1 MLVAYSS
8 RSELQG
14 VTAVDGAVAI
24 AHEIILDTGCF
35 NIWAALGVYLH
46 QRASM
51 MSPASA
57 SVSGGS
63 NVRPLWAT
71 ILWMLPLP

>member
-24 AHEIILDTGCF
+24 AHETILDTESF
-35 NIWAALGVYLH
+35 NIWAALL
-46 QRASM
+46 
-51 MSPASA
+51 
-57 SVSGGS
+57 
-63 NVRPLWAT
+63 
-71 ILWMLPLP
+71 